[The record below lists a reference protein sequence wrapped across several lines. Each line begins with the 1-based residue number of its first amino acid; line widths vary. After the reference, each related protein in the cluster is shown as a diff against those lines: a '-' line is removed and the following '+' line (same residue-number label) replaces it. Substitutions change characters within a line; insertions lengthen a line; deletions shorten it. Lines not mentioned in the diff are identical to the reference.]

1 MRMRRRT
8 LHGLE
13 CLHFLRPTWPG
24 GRLEEK
30 TKRGRKENQGGKLLS
45 RVAKDIV
52 PARLLARAFV
62 CVCVCE
68 SVCVCVSVCVQ
79 SVEKKTCTQF
89 LRKENKWQ
97 ILGNMLS
104 NHIYQSSRCLKL
116 KTKTKAG
123 RSTN

>member
-1 MRMRRRT
+1 MRRRR
-8 LHGLE
+8 LHCLE

-62 CVCVCE
+62 CVCVCAC
-68 SVCVCVSVCVQ
+68 VCVCVCNLRHSGSQERGCTDVRSPRAHHFESARRARRSALQ
-79 SVEKKTCTQF
+79 SAASGSTCTHTF
-89 LRKENKWQ
+89 
-97 ILGNMLS
+97 
-104 NHIYQSSRCLKL
+104 
-116 KTKTKAG
+116 
-123 RSTN
+123 